1 MAAIEC
7 VQKPTSLKHPL
18 SIVASTFHTGI
29 LTSKSQKAKGD
40 LFTFHEKVAS
50 RAPSPSDMMFEG
62 AHIKITHKLPTNILT
77 KLSQVLR
84 RFRPRKIIK
93 MYGNPD
99 TLGSHCQQNWTL
111 VTSGSIM
118 ACRKT
123 KLQRRIIEVI
133 NNYLNNYNIKMCLEE
148 KALGKWAGDV
158 SRTNYYL

>member
-50 RAPSPSDMMFEG
+50 RAPSPSDMMFERV
-62 AHIKITHKLPTNILT
+62 HIKIIHKLPMNILTNIL
-77 KLSQVLR
+77 R
-84 RFRPRKIIK
+84 RLRPRKIVR

-111 VTSGSIM
+111 VP
-118 ACRKT
+118 
-123 KLQRRIIEVI
+123 
-133 NNYLNNYNIKMCLEE
+133 
-148 KALGKWAGDV
+148 
-158 SRTNYYL
+158 